1 MVVAGPFLESNMD
14 KDLAVTLGNA
24 ARQAR
29 KARKLTQ
36 ERVAEQLD
44 VSVEFYSRIE
54 RGLAHPSTHTF
65 VRMLSVLAVSADTLF
80 GLDVAHQPAEAHAL
94 ISPDDPPEVRRL
106 VAILRTARPS
116 TLRLVSALLNEFD
129 RVSTQRRRTG
139 RPPPHGPPPESLPD
153 VPEED

>member
-1 MVVAGPFLESNMD
+1 MD

-54 RGLAHPSTHTF
+54 RGLTHPSLDTF
-65 VRMLSVLAVSADTLF
+65 LRLLSVLEVSA
-80 GLDVAHQPAEAHAL
+80 
-94 ISPDDPPEVRRL
+94 
-106 VAILRTARPS
+106 
-116 TLRLVSALLNEFD
+116 
-129 RVSTQRRRTG
+129 
-139 RPPPHGPPPESLPD
+139 
-153 VPEED
+153 

>member
-1 MVVAGPFLESNMD
+1 MD
-14 KDLAVTLGNA
+14 KDLAVTLGKA

-29 KARKLTQ
+29 KALQLTQ

-54 RGLAHPSTHTF
+54 RGLAHPSTDTF
-65 VRMLSVLAVSADTLF
+65 VRMLSVLSASADTLF
-80 GLDVAHQPAEAHAL
+80 GLDLAREAEAHAL

-106 VAILRTARPS
+106 VATLRTARPS

-129 RVSTQRRRTG
+129 RVSVKRRRT
-139 RPPPHGPPPESLPD
+139 RRRRPPESPPESPPD
-153 VPEED
+153 APDQD